1 MDGKRTVDRM
11 VLPRKASG
19 HVLRENMNKREDEKS
34 VSFCSRIGC
43 SAKVSHTKGTRM
55 DNNTK
60 LGSSSH
66 LEPRVDLDTSHSR
79 PSSNSGPSPS
89 RSMVS
94 QDGLSR
100 YNINGIAE
108 VLLALERIEHDQD
121 LTYERLAFLET
132 SLFSSGMIRF
142 YDEHRDMRLDIDNM
156 SYEEL
161 LALGD
166 KMGTV
171 STALSEEALNKD
183 DIKCNEEYVD
193 GDEVGSMPCEHM
205 FHVSCVQQWLRMK
218 NWCPICKTSAEEKSL

>member
-66 LEPRVDLDTSHSR
+66 LELRVDLDTSHSR

-94 QDGLSR
+94 QDGLSSFPSPCCLISFR
-100 YNINGIAE
+100 RH
-108 VLLALERIEHDQD
+108 VFERIEHDQE
-121 LTYERLAFLET
+121 LTYERLASLET

-142 YDEHRDMRLDIDNM
+142 YDEHRDMRLDI
-156 SYEEL
+156 
-161 LALGD
+161 
-166 KMGTV
+166 
-171 STALSEEALNKD
+171 
-183 DIKCNEEYVD
+183 
-193 GDEVGSMPCEHM
+193 
-205 FHVSCVQQWLRMK
+205 
-218 NWCPICKTSAEEKSL
+218 

>member
-108 VLLALERIEHDQD
+108 VV
-121 LTYERLAFLET
+121 FLH
-132 SLFSSGMIRF
+132 L
-142 YDEHRDMRLDIDNM
+142 
-156 SYEEL
+156 
-161 LALGD
+161 
-166 KMGTV
+166 V
-171 STALSEEALNKD
+171 
-183 DIKCNEEYVD
+183 V
-193 GDEVGSMPCEHM
+193 
-205 FHVSCVQQWLRMK
+205 
-218 NWCPICKTSAEEKSL
+218 